1 MAPLIILIRHAQALH
16 NIDDDWELHDPGLT
30 KKGIEQCQ
38 VLATELERKFPFAA
52 DECRIVVSP
61 LTRTLQT
68 VHYALPW
75 LRDQGV
81 PVEVRAE
88 WQEST
93 NNPCDIGTGPT
104 SIKKDWPDF
113 DFSQLDPI
121 YPQKVGLY
129 GASEEA
135 LLKRASIARRWLSG
149 RPEKCIVV
157 VTHSGFLKRVVKGA
171 RFRNVEYRTYEA
183 VDNNLTGDIELK
195 ELAEEQPLERG

>member
-1 MAPLIILIRHAQALH
+1 MAPLVILVRHAEALH
-16 NIDDDWELHDPGLT
+16 NINDDWELHDPALSE
-30 KKGIEQCQ
+30 KGIEQCRI
-38 VLATELERKFPFAA
+38 LAEDLQRDFPFTA

-88 WQEST
+88 WQEWT
-93 NNPCDIGTGPT
+93 DNPCDIGSDPT

-113 DFSQLDPI
+113 DFSELDPI

-129 GASEEA
+129 GASPEA
-135 LLKRASIARRWLSG
+135 LQKRSSFARRWLSE
-149 RPEKCIVV
+149 RPEKCIIV
-157 VTHSGFLKRVVKGA
+157 VTHSGFLKRVVEGA
-171 RFRNVEYRTYEA
+171 KFRNVEYRSYEV
-183 VDNNLTGDIELK
+183 VDNSATGEIDLK
-195 ELAEEQPLERG
+195 ELNKEQLPER